1 MRTRMLGASLRAM
14 AMTTVSKHEPQWE
27 LAELNSMRLAQN
39 DEPLATWIGVT
50 RKGASLIG
58 SANGRPI

>member
-1 MRTRMLGASLRAM
+1 M

-39 DEPLATWIGVT
+39 DKPLAAWIGVT
-50 RKGASLIG
+50 RKACTWECQTPVGAD
-58 SANGRPI
+58 ANCSVSTA